1 MKKLIVFNIICL
13 GLAGMS
19 FTDPFDTKEFMGIY
33 GEWNT
38 QFNDGTNFNI
48 NFFTDGTYTSEIS
61 SDEGLPNEK
70 YRDVFTLKSTSNGI
84 YYMKVDTLLISS
96 NSQCEGILGKYKM
109 NYKANETVRLSVIKD
124 GCRNRISTFDD
135 LELWRK

>member
-19 FTDPFDTKEFMGIY
+19 FTDPFDTKEFLGIY

-38 QFNDGTNFNI
+38 QFKDGANFNI

-61 SDEGLPNEK
+61 LNENFPEGK
-70 YRDVFTLKSTSNGI
+70 YGDLSILKNSLNGF
-84 YYMKVDTLLISS
+84 YMLKGDTLLISS
-96 NSQCEGILGKYKM
+96 NAQCAGVLGKYKIT
-109 NYKANETVRLSVIKD
+109 YEANETARLAVIED
-124 GCRNRISTFDD
+124 VCQNRIATFDD